1 MNLLPYKHYSIVE
14 HNTKVVD
21 DCHRVY
27 NQYFHENPMDHRYH
41 NKQTKSKNMFQIID
55 NELFILVYEQYLN
68 RIQIDVELYNY
79 KLKDVVLL
87 YEVISYPIHHLRELY
102 TLQQP
107 VLHP

>member
-1 MNLLPYKHYSIVE
+1 MVE
-14 HNTKVVD
+14 D
-21 DCHRVY
+21 DFHKVY

-41 NKQTKSKNMFQIID
+41 NKQTKSKMENIVNNLHKIIY
-55 NELFILVYEQYLN
+55 ILVYEQYLN

-102 TLQQP
+102 TLQQL
-107 VLHP
+107 VLRP